1 MKKNIRLVAMWIAC
15 GLALSACG
23 AVDQIKARTLAREG
37 NEAYR
42 AYDYRG
48 AITKYLEA
56 EKLDPEVSNLYLNLG
71 YSYFSIYDP
80 ASENPMEKGAAREA
94 VRAFDEHLKR
104 NPEDE
109 TARSFQIKIMIKA
122 APEDPELSDRAYKLF
137 LSDLAKDPS
146 NKEARQYLV
155 TLFIDC
161 KRYEDAVKFFEKD
174 IEARPDDAEIMKILA
189 IIADKS
195 NRIQE
200 AVDWYWKRATTAKN
214 DEQRA
219 SYYYEVGTYAWNLLH
234 YSPNRVSGADAL
246 KLADQGIQA
255 VRLAMSL
262 KDKYAEAMV
271 YGNLLY
277 LKRMLYET
285 EEMGRYWD
293 SALAYELRSAA
304 GQILAERKKE
314 KEGAGTGT
322 EGGSGGK
329 EGETAPS
336 GEPAPPSAPQPP
348 TAPAPA
354 G

>member
-1 MKKNIRLVAMWIAC
+1 MTKNHRLAALWLAC
-15 GLALSACG
+15 AFILSACG

-48 AITKYLEA
+48 AITKYREA
-56 EKLDPEVSNLYLNLG
+56 AKLDPEVSNLYLNLG
-71 YSYFSIYDP
+71 YAYFSVYDP
-80 ASENPMEKGAAREA
+80 SSSDELEKGAAREA

-109 TARSFQIKIMIKA
+109 AARNFQVKIMIKA
-122 APEDPELSDRAYKLF
+122 APEDTELSDRAYRLF
-137 LSDLAKDPS
+137 LSDLEKDPK
-146 NKEARQYLV
+146 NTEARQYLV

-161 KRYEDAVKFFEKD
+161 KRYEDAVKFFAKD
-174 IEARPDDAEIMKILA
+174 LAERPEDAEIMKILA

-200 AVDWYWKRATTAKN
+200 AVDWYWKRATTAKT
-214 DEQRA
+214 DDARA
-219 SYYYEVGTYAWNLLH
+219 TYYYEVGTYAWNLLH
-234 YSPNRVSGADAL
+234 YSPNRVSGAQAV

-277 LKRMLYET
+277 LKRMLYES

-293 SALAYELRSAA
+293 SALAYEMRSAA
-304 GQILAERKKE
+304 GLILAERKKE
-314 KEGAGTGT
+314 QEGAASP
-322 EGGSGGK
+322 EGG
-329 EGETAPS
+329 EGSTPP
-336 GEPAPPSAPQPP
+336 PAPDGAAPQPP
-348 TAPAPA
+348 APPQPPAEPAPA

>member
-1 MKKNIRLVAMWIAC
+1 MKNLRLVALWLAC
-15 GLALSACG
+15 GALLSACG

-48 AITKYLEA
+48 AIAKYKEA
-56 EKLDPEVSNLYLNLG
+56 EKFDPEVSNLYLNLG

-80 ASENPMEKGAAREA
+80 ASEDPIEKGAAREA

-109 TARSFQIKIMIKA
+109 AARNFQVKIMIKA
-122 APEDPELSDRAYKLF
+122 APEDQELSDRAYRLF
-137 LSDLAKDPS
+137 LSDLEKDPK
-146 NKEARQYLV
+146 NTEARQYLV

-174 IEARPDDAEIMKILA
+174 LSERPDDAEIMKILA
-189 IIADKS
+189 IVADKS

-200 AVDWYWKRATTAKN
+200 AVDWYWRRAVTAKN

-219 SYYYEVGTYAWNLLH
+219 TYYYEVGTYAWNLLH
-234 YSPNRVSGADAL
+234 YSPNRVSGAEAV

-304 GQILAERKKE
+304 GAILAERKKE
-314 KEGAGTGT
+314 KEGAAGS
-322 EGGSGGK
+322 EGG
-329 EGETAPS
+329 EGSAPAPTQD
-336 GEPAPPSAPQPP
+336 GAAPQPPSAPQPP
-348 TAPAPA
+348 AAPAPA